1 MISTRFSAAELS
13 EMTEV
18 TDQAYADR
26 LTAIKAKKGF
36 IIDMDGVI
44 YHGSQL
50 LPGAKEFVDWLISE
64 NKQFLFLSPG
74 PLNASFT
81 QTNNSTPTPKEL
93 SEKLH
98 RMGLDIPPTN
108 FYTSGNK
115 PLCVKKHVS
124 PTSCYLTSP
133 TIHTHTHT
141 HTTIKH
147 TAIATAKF
155 LQSQK
160 PAGGKVF
167 ALGGPGLTYALYEHG
182 FTMSETKPDYVVIGT
197 EGTSHNFE
205 GLQKAL
211 SLITKD
217 GAKLIGTNPDSNG
230 VKENG
235 EKVLGTGAFLALLEV
250 ASGKKAFT
258 CGKPSSLMMSYATTY
273 LGLPKEDTC
282 IVGDRMDTDILAG
295 TNAQIDPVLVMSGVT
310 DMNNLFDDA
319 YRPYLIL
326 NGVGEL
332 VN

>member
-1 MISTRFSAAELS
+1 MISSRFSAAELS

-64 NKQFLFLSPG
+64 NKQFLFL
-74 PLNASFT
+74 
-81 QTNNSTPTPKEL
+81 TNNSTPTPKEL

-98 RMGLDIPPTN
+98 RMGLDIPPSN
-108 FYTSGNK
+108 FYTS
-115 PLCVKKHVS
+115 
-124 PTSCYLTSP
+124 
-133 TIHTHTHT
+133 
-141 HTTIKH
+141 
-147 TAIATAKF
+147 AIATAKF

-182 FTMSETKPDYVVIGT
+182 FTMSEIKPDYVVIGT

>member
-64 NKQFLFLSPG
+64 NKQFLFL
-74 PLNASFT
+74 
-81 QTNNSTPTPKEL
+81 TNNSTPTPKEL

-115 PLCVKKHVS
+115 SIKFLTNPLS
-124 PTSCYLTSP
+124 
-133 TIHTHTHT
+133 
-141 HTTIKH
+141 
-147 TAIATAKF
+147 IATAKF

>member
-64 NKQFLFLSPG
+64 NKQFLFL
-74 PLNASFT
+74 
-81 QTNNSTPTPKEL
+81 TNNSTPTPKEL

-98 RMGLDIPPTN
+98 RMGLDIPPSN
-108 FYTSGNK
+108 FYTS
-115 PLCVKKHVS
+115 
-124 PTSCYLTSP
+124 
-133 TIHTHTHT
+133 
-141 HTTIKH
+141 
-147 TAIATAKF
+147 AIATAKF

>member
-64 NKQFLFLSPG
+64 NKQFLFL
-74 PLNASFT
+74 
-81 QTNNSTPTPKEL
+81 TNNSTPTPKEL

-108 FYTSGNK
+108 FYTS
-115 PLCVKKHVS
+115 
-124 PTSCYLTSP
+124 
-133 TIHTHTHT
+133 
-141 HTTIKH
+141 
-147 TAIATAKF
+147 AIATAKF